1 MPSSFTC
8 IKFSLFSSQIN
19 YNIQQ
24 FPSKR
29 LSTPVLIKPAVDQ
42 TLKEITYRYSISYF
56 HKTIFAVNFAI
67 GCYNCN
73 YVCNEYYNFHHFVS
87 HLHVLCAH
95 KLKVAKVYY
104 IVLLKSLIIS
114 TKLENTDIDS
124 NKKLCIMSN

>member
-19 YNIQQ
+19 YNMQQ
-24 FPSKR
+24 FPLKR
-29 LSTPVLIKPAVDQ
+29 LSIPVLIKPAVDQ

-56 HKTIFAVNFAI
+56 HKTIFAVNFC
-67 GCYNCN
+67 CYNIYCN

-87 HLHVLCAH
+87 HIHVLCAH
-95 KLKVAKVYY
+95 KVAKVYY

-114 TKLENTDIDS
+114 TKLESMDIDS